1 MCLGTRPWYDAW
13 LRGASLRGLP
23 ADSDDSDSA
32 DETYNDF
39 DDPRS
44 RSQLVTRWLHQVLS
58 TDFKRM
64 ATALTKVP
72 YSIDDFEIDA
82 RLPADEQLKIFARY
96 GWLDGPP
103 SPLYVQ
109 RRMVQLA
116 RERHE
121 RALARAQSLYPD
133 KTVTFPMPFAE
144 FEKARCRDGEFY
156 FIAPRGSRKKV
167 RPCGSRIML
176 HSTEPWTTLTFSDTK
191 RAFGAHMQRTQPA

>member
-58 TDFKRM
+58 TDFKRL

-96 GWLDGPP
+96 GWLDAVWHDHFSLVTEFFSDFFLPRP
-103 SPLYVQ
+103 E
-109 RRMVQLA
+109 
-116 RERHE
+116 RER
-121 RALARAQSLYPD
+121 RS
-133 KTVTFPMPFAE
+133 
-144 FEKARCRDGEFY
+144 KA
-156 FIAPRGSRKKV
+156 S
-167 RPCGSRIML
+167 
-176 HSTEPWTTLTFSDTK
+176 
-191 RAFGAHMQRTQPA
+191 